1 MLILIAVD
9 VAVEAAAVLEA
20 VDMVIPPMSDID
32 IVMELVM
39 MEPTVQRWYQRG
51 RR

>member
-1 MLILIAVD
+1 MLMLIAVD
-9 VAVEAAAVLEA
+9 VAVAAAVVLEA

-39 MEPTVQRWYQRG
+39 MESVIQRCY
-51 RR
+51 

>member
-1 MLILIAVD
+1 MLMLIAVD
-9 VAVEAAAVLEA
+9 DAVAAAAMLEA

-39 MEPTVQRWYQRG
+39 IESVV
-51 RR
+51 